1 MAIAIIPR
9 TFTKPCYFHSCM
21 RYISLFVLL
30 SLTASGQALRDINYS
45 FLYNPNEPIEF
56 RIEAVKSHEGW
67 TAFYKLAL
75 RDTTQDINQFLIQW
89 DLRKDLSEKEGV
101 VVELENISTQ
111 KEKYTIGGKINLPA
125 VADLRYL
132 TARILNNTVKR
143 AWIFNKIL
151 DPKSPV
157 NGYLT
162 LQDGPVFESFIKINT
177 PVTLVSVSDPLKT
190 ISYYNDNFPAAVPGF
205 SEGMGRVP
213 KAMVVDSTLT
223 HAVDQ
228 PISFSQAGL
237 YLVQKDTTSTEGF
250 AFRVEEDY
258 PRLAKIESLADPLI
272 YICTK
277 QEFDRIKQAK
287 GDKKAFDRVILSIT
301 GDTERAR
308 NFMRSYFRRVELANE
323 FFTSYKEGWKTDRG
337 MIYIIFGPPD
347 QVYRFTDREVWTY
360 KNSMYKVTFDF
371 VKSSTLFDP
380 ENFVLVR
387 DKKTQETWY
396 EVVDLWRNA
405 RF

>member
-1 MAIAIIPR
+1 MAIVIIPG
-9 TFTKPCYFHSCM
+9 TFTKPCYFHTHM
-21 RYISLFVLL
+21 RYLFIFILL
-30 SLTASGQALRDINYS
+30 SFTASGQALRDINYS
-45 FLYNPNEPIEF
+45 FLYNPNEPFEF
-56 RIEAVKSHEGW
+56 RIKAVKSSQGW
-67 TAFYKLAL
+67 TAFFNLTL
-75 RDTTQDINQFLIQW
+75 RDTTHDINQFLVQW
-89 DLRKDLSEKEGV
+89 DIRKDISEKEGTAV
-101 VVELENISTQ
+101 NQENISKRTSGHTL
-111 KEKYTIGGKINLPA
+111 EGSITIPLSSE
-125 VADLRYL
+125 RQFL
-132 TARILNNTVKR
+132 TAKVLNNVVKR
-143 AWIFNKIL
+143 AWIFNKVL
-151 DPKSPV
+151 EPNNPT

-162 LQDGPVFESFIKINT
+162 TGNSPVIDSYVTTGT
-177 PVTLVSVSDPLKT
+177 PVSLAGEAGDKV

-205 SEGMGRVP
+205 SEGMGRVA
-213 KAMVVDSTLT
+213 KSMVVDSTFR
-223 HAVDQ
+223 HRVDQ
-228 PISFSQAGL
+228 PISFTETGL
-237 YLVQKDTTSTEGF
+237 YLVQKDSTSTEGF

-301 GDTERAR
+301 RDTERAR

-337 MIYIIFGPPD
+337 MIYIIFGLPD
-347 QVYRFTDREVWTY
+347 QIYKFTDREVWTY
-360 KNSMYKVTFDF
+360 KNNMYKISFDF

-387 DKKTQETWY
+387 EKKNQETWY
-396 EVVDLWRNA
+396 EVIDLWRNA

>member
-1 MAIAIIPR
+1 MVIIAS
-9 TFTKPCYFHSCM
+9 TFTKPCYFHSSM
-21 RYISLFVLL
+21 KYISFFILL
-30 SLTASGQALRDINYS
+30 SFTASGQALRDINHS

-56 RIEAVKSHEGW
+56 RINAVKLNDGW
-67 TAFYKLAL
+67 TAFFDLSL
-75 RDTTQDINQFLIQW
+75 RDTTQDIGQFIIQW
-89 DLRKDLSEKEGV
+89 EVRKDLSEKEGSP
-101 VVELENISTQ
+101 IQS
-111 KEKYTIGGKINLPA
+111 EKVSKKTGNHTIGGSINLPSA
-125 VADLRYL
+125 ADKQYL
-132 TARILNNTVKR
+132 TAKVLNNTAKR
-143 AWIFNKIL
+143 AWVFNEEL

-157 NGYLT
+157 NGYLINDDT
-162 LQDGPVFESFIKINT
+162 PVLESFIKVNE
-177 PVTLVSVSDPLKT
+177 PVNIVSTSSGQQI

-205 SEGMGRVP
+205 SEGMGRVA
-213 KAMVVDSTLT
+213 KAMVVDSTFS
-223 HAVDQ
+223 HSIGQ
-228 PISFSQAGL
+228 PISFGQTGL
-237 YLVQKDTTSTEGF
+237 YLIQKDSTSTEGF

-272 YICTK
+272 YVCTK

-287 GDKKAFDRVILSIT
+287 GDKRAFDRVILSIT

-337 MIYIIFGPPD
+337 MIYIIFGLPD

-360 KNSMYKVTFDF
+360 KNNTYKVTFDF

-387 DKKTQETWY
+387 DKKIQETWY
-396 EVVDLWRNA
+396 EVIDLWRNA